1 MIHKESNHSGV
12 QTSLIVQ
19 VARPGV
25 SDRRVA
31 VSRRRVF
38 PTVHSMICVFG
49 VIKVLCHAS

>member
-19 VARPGV
+19 VARLGV
-25 SDRRVA
+25 SDQRVA
-31 VSRRRVF
+31 VSWRHVF